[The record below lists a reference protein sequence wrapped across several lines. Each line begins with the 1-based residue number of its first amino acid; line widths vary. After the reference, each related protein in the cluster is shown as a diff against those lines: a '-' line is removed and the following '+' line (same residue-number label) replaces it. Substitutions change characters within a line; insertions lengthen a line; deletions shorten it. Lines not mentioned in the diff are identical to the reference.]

1 MTKLITKYDATDAVW
16 YAYDNPVESEST
28 RIGEG
33 QSPEDACADYWY
45 QVHGDVAELFH
56 NEEGDCWS
64 LYHNGWWRDFASKQA
79 AVDYANANEWQIK
92 GRF

>member
-28 RIGEG
+28 RVGEG
-33 QSPEDACADYWY
+33 HSPEDACADYWY
-45 QVHGDVAELFH
+45 QVHGDVAELVYDDDY
-56 NEEGDCWS
+56 ECWL
-64 LYHNGWWRDFASKQA
+64 LYQGCLVQDFASKQA